1 MQQAWGARAALQPR
15 GARSWERHSPCTVT
29 SWGQARH
36 AVPHARARAAQ
47 DVGDAGDAYAALLGA
62 AVLPRAAGA
71 LTNAWEPR
79 DPEPAL
85 RWLDAWEGL
94 LPPAVQRHVLHS
106 LVFPKARARPRRR
119 LRRRRSGSTCCP
131 ALWIA
136 LCWFHPSCTHIG
148 A

>member
-1 MQQAWGARAALQPR
+1 MRWFIVQQAWGRSGSAAPTLRPQSAKTSPT
-15 GARSWERHSPCTVT
+15 HSHLL
-29 SWGQARH
+29 GQARH
-36 AVPHARARAAQ
+36 AVPPRTRARCAQ

-85 RWLDAWEGL
+85 RWLDAWERL

-106 LVFPKARARPRRR
+106 LVFPKARPR
-119 LRRRRSGSTCCP
+119 RRRRSRGRPGASTR
-131 ALWIA
+131 
-136 LCWFHPSCTHIG
+136 
-148 A
+148 